1 MLARKLSGST
11 GNPGCECID
20 ESDALASLSERSCT
34 LDDGSPGVVLKL
46 REDACFSTSY
56 GSSAC
61 LMHDMI
67 HDPDCKKD
75 QDVIPPYCV
84 RPWCYVDLASCIKD
98 SDEMVFRSS
107 YFGVDSGELFF
118 WHFAHCISPI
128 LIHYLALGVDV
139 YFSYSTC
146 NSTVDDWTSAQ
157 GMKLG
162 PKGFMGGA
170 EILANVP
177 TYRSPY
183 IHKRDSEGEFI
194 PSVGPEYYDN
204 SIPWEGAYI
213 DLVRDI
219 VELAGNDIS
228 SFNTTYKSRASGI
241 AHPASSFTAAV
252 RDIQNGLVD
261 MSIGPFWI
269 TDERLEMSAFTL
281 PLVYDKTYLVVP
293 KPGSSNSLAAQTQK
307 VLQPFTPGLWGF
319 VLVVI
324 VVASLLGCWF
334 AGEPEEVSS
343 RLESEG
349 TKPSRLFRAEMYA
362 RLGIDSFLEKGMWF
376 FSAGVDHDQDSIS
389 SKFLIFGFGFF
400 ILISVSVS
408 AIL

>member
-46 REDACFSTSY
+46 REDTCFSTSY

-107 YFGVDSGELFF
+107 YFGVDSGELLF
-118 WHFAHCISPI
+118 WHFVHCISPI

-177 TYRSPY
+177 TYRSPCELNIVSVSSLVIIGGFNSCY
-183 IHKRDSEGEFI
+183 SFLDIHKRDSEGEFI

-219 VELAGNDIS
+219 VE
-228 SFNTTYKSRASGI
+228 
-241 AHPASSFTAAV
+241 V
-252 RDIQNGLVD
+252 R
-261 MSIGPFWI
+261 
-269 TDERLEMSAFTL
+269 
-281 PLVYDKTYLVVP
+281 
-293 KPGSSNSLAAQTQK
+293 
-307 VLQPFTPGLWGF
+307 
-319 VLVVI
+319 
-324 VVASLLGCWF
+324 
-334 AGEPEEVSS
+334 
-343 RLESEG
+343 
-349 TKPSRLFRAEMYA
+349 
-362 RLGIDSFLEKGMWF
+362 
-376 FSAGVDHDQDSIS
+376 
-389 SKFLIFGFGFF
+389 
-400 ILISVSVS
+400 
-408 AIL
+408 